1 MRFDLLIIP
10 ALRSP
15 PVPLPVPRW
24 RHRGRVR
31 DPVHVPTGRRARVA
45 KEREL
50 IIMNS
55 TTLAFFE
62 TELKWSKRASSSR
75 WAKTRRVSSGPWARL
90 SNLKVVP
97 LPITKLPFLNISIPP
112 SSTSAP
118 ALYRGIIPPIMVEAP
133 KRAIKF
139 AANEQYT
146 ILYKNLFG
154 IDKMTQSLSI
164 LTGVSAGV
172 TEALVI
178 VPFELVKIR
187 LQDKA
192 NVRVI
197 GEEEYERGYKAIYS
211 GTWDAL
217 TKIVKQEGIFALYN
231 GVESTIW
238 RHALWNGGYFG
249 VIFSVKSALP
259 KAEGQLLINFIS
271 GAIGGTVG
279 TIINTPVDVVKTR
292 VQGYK
297 GIGPRK
303 YNWALPSLVTIAR
316 EEGMGALYKGFLP
329 KVLRLGPGGGI
340 LLVVFEQV
348 SSLIRKHILV
358 EQKQPIPITRNA
370 SLPTDH
376 HIYPIPHQLPR
387 MPSSFDTLDPARAHL
402 LPTSNKLEYGTAS
415 PPNLV
420 HISTSTSTSTSTTA
434 VEKDSAWWLGLTSKS
449 YAWSV
454 FALLLTFAIATALE
468 YAVLKENLPARTSPC
483 HQTPTH
489 SAGPAGAQC
498 SAERVHRP
506 ELRQRARSVRLDLF
520 VPTDLLDTGE
530 HVAQHPGR
538 RAVSI
543 LVCAGAGLLGSFLTF
558 NLSLSPSRQ
567 CSALGAMNAYFLS
580 YSLGSVFVKR
590 NFGDR
595 IARWNEQLIN
605 HRQHMFNYI
614 VVVRIAPF
622 PPNWLANI
630 GAPHL
635 DVPISAF
642 FFGTFF
648 GERRRPVLHPI
659 AGRCGAGSPL
669 IVGRRAALVHAA
681 KRAVFGSRGRR
692 SAGTRIC
699 EEVDEVVR
707 WFVE

>member
-1 MRFDLLIIP
+1 MTDP
-10 ALRSP
+10 K
-15 PVPLPVPRW
+15 PLPF
-24 RHRGRVR
+24 HFQF
-31 DPVHVPTGRRARVA
+31 
-45 KEREL
+45 
-50 IIMNS
+50 
-55 TTLAFFE
+55 LAGAIAGVSE
-62 TELKWSKRASSSR
+62 ILCMYPLDVV
-75 WAKTRRVSSGPWARL
+75 KTRQQL
-90 SNLKVVP
+90 SLGKNTAGVIGTLGQIIK
-97 LPITKLPFLNISIPP
+97 SEG
-112 SSTSAP
+112 AP

-192 NVRVI
+192 N
-197 GEEEYERGYKAIYS
+197 KAIYS

-259 KAEGQLLINFIS
+259 KAETKQGQLLINFIS

-358 EQKQPIPITRNA
+358 EQKQP
-370 SLPTDH
+370 
-376 HIYPIPHQLPR
+376 
-387 MPSSFDTLDPARAHL
+387 M
-402 LPTSNKLEYGTAS
+402 
-415 PPNLV
+415 
-420 HISTSTSTSTSTTA
+420 
-434 VEKDSAWWLGLTSKS
+434 
-449 YAWSV
+449 
-454 FALLLTFAIATALE
+454 
-468 YAVLKENLPARTSPC
+468 
-483 HQTPTH
+483 
-489 SAGPAGAQC
+489 
-498 SAERVHRP
+498 
-506 ELRQRARSVRLDLF
+506 
-520 VPTDLLDTGE
+520 
-530 HVAQHPGR
+530 
-538 RAVSI
+538 
-543 LVCAGAGLLGSFLTF
+543 
-558 NLSLSPSRQ
+558 
-567 CSALGAMNAYFLS
+567 
-580 YSLGSVFVKR
+580 
-590 NFGDR
+590 
-595 IARWNEQLIN
+595 
-605 HRQHMFNYI
+605 
-614 VVVRIAPF
+614 
-622 PPNWLANI
+622 
-630 GAPHL
+630 
-635 DVPISAF
+635 
-642 FFGTFF
+642 
-648 GERRRPVLHPI
+648 
-659 AGRCGAGSPL
+659 
-669 IVGRRAALVHAA
+669 
-681 KRAVFGSRGRR
+681 
-692 SAGTRIC
+692 
-699 EEVDEVVR
+699 
-707 WFVE
+707 